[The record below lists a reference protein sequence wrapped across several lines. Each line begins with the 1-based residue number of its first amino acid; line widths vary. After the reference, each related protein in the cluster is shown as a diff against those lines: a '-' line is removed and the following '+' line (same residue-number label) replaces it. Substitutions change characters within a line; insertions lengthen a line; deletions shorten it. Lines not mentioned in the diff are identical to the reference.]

1 MHGRV
6 KVRTTAEQAEVK
18 RKEKEKKLQAYND
31 ALEKIFEKRNN
42 QVLDEEGLQLSAEVL
57 LANPDFY
64 TLWNFRKDIFLSF
77 KESRSPE
84 ELQKLDEEELR
95 FIESCLRV
103 NPKSYGTWDHRTFIM
118 NNIPQADWKRELF
131 LCNKFLEY
139 DERNFHCWDYRRF
152 VIKNS
157 KNVSIQDEFDFTTD
171 KISSNFSNYSSWHY
185 RSKLLPL
192 LQGDPEQPAGVK
204 EEALLK
210 EFEIVQNAIFT
221 DPDDQSAWFYHKW
234 LLGRGEITLD
244 LLHVVVIRK
253 SKRVVVSVT
262 KPIHLVKTP
271 YKLQL
276 DVNGN
281 TITDQW
287 RNPFD
292 NDLHS
297 PVWIMLLPDGIM
309 STDDTLEIGVKLLNE
324 SETISSCLLT
334 MKSSMK
340 HAYFHSTTVKPA
352 AIFSSELTAAKS
364 AILEQELQSIQE
376 LLELET
382 ENKWAILTVVQLMK
396 ALDSTRYDTEIKNNL
411 EKLQSIDPKRERYYI
426 DFGSKVLIENK
437 IKAMELNESM
447 LQLSHLDLTAAYHM
461 EHLLTLQDLD
471 VSHNQITSVK
481 NFAYLQCLEVLNLDD
496 NQLEN
501 VEGLEF
507 LPSIVSLSLRG
518 NLLEKLEVLKP
529 LQQCKTLVMLCL
541 GGNPL
546 ACEPDYRNELKQL
559 LPQLKIIDA
568 VSMT

>member
-6 KVRTTAEQAEVK
+6 KVRTVAEQAEAK
-18 RKEKEKKLQAYND
+18 KKEKEKKLQAYNA

-42 QVLDEEGLQLSAEVL
+42 QILDEEGLKLSLEVL

-64 TLWNFRKDIFLSF
+64 TLWNFRKDIFFSL
-77 KESRSPE
+77 KESRPTE
-84 ELQKLDEEELR
+84 ELQKLYEEELH

-103 NPKSYGTWDHRTFIM
+103 NPKSYGTWDHRTFVM

-152 VIKNS
+152 VVKNS
-157 KNVSIQDEFDFTTD
+157 TNITIQDEFDFTTD

-192 LQGDPEQPAGVK
+192 LQPDPEQPAGVK

-234 LLGRGEITLD
+234 LLGRGEIKLD
-244 LLHVVVIRK
+244 LLHVVIIRK
-253 SKRVVVSVT
+253 SKRVVVNVT
-262 KPIHLVKTP
+262 KPIHLVDTP
-271 YKLQL
+271 YKIQL
-276 DVNGN
+276 EVNGN
-281 TITDQW
+281 TITDKWQ
-287 RNPFD
+287 NPFD
-292 NDLHS
+292 TNLHS

-309 STDDTLEIGVKLLNE
+309 STDDTMEISVKLLND

-340 HAYFHSTTVKPA
+340 QASYHSTTVKPA

-396 ALDSTRYDTEIKNNL
+396 SLDSIRYATEIKNNL
-411 EKLQSIDPKRERYYI
+411 EKLQSIDPKRERYYN
-426 DFGSKVLIENK
+426 DFGSKIVIENQ
-437 IKAMELNESM
+437 IKTMDPLESM
-447 LQLSHLDLTAAYHM
+447 LQLNNLSLTAAYHM
-461 EHLLTLQDLD
+461 EYLLILQDLD
-471 VSHNQITSVK
+471 VSHNHITNVK

-496 NQLEN
+496 NQLDN
-501 VEGLEF
+501 VDGLEF
-507 LPSIVSLSLRG
+507 LPSIVSISLRR
-518 NLLEKLEVLKP
+518 NFLANLEVLRP
-529 LQQCKTLVMLCL
+529 LQRCKTLVMLCL
-541 GGNPL
+541 DGNPL
-546 ACEPDYRNELKQL
+546 FASSGMPHMFVCLSSIQMS
-559 LPQLKIIDA
+559 IIPKNFP
-568 VSMT
+568 